1 MKPLL
6 LPLLA
11 AGAVTAVVSTKPP
24 APTGKWEKHQISR
37 YFWAEGACLADVN
50 GDGKKDVLSGPY
62 WYAGP
67 DFKIQ
72 NKIFPDVQNFT
83 ASDKSVIPGFE
94 GELSGKNGY
103 SDNFLSYTCDF
114 NVDGKPDYLVIG
126 TPGKETFWYENP
138 GDKGGDWPRHTVLAV
153 TDNESPSLVDIN
165 GDSQLDLL
173 CMSGGK
179 IGYASYDPTKPS
191 ELWKWKA
198 ITPED
203 KNAYQRY
210 THGIGHGDIN
220 SDGRTDIL
228 EKKGWWEQPANWD
241 GIAPWKFHAASFG
254 NAGGAQ
260 MFGTD
265 VNADGRT
272 DVISSLD
279 AHGFGVSWFEQKAD
293 GSWTQHLLTDTPNEK
308 GSTGVAFTQPHALD
322 LADLNGDG
330 TLDIITGKRFWAHG
344 PNADPEPDKDAVI
357 YAFMLTRKDG
367 QAKFTAEIIDADS
380 GVGCQVMAADVN
392 GDKKPDI
399 ISANKKGC
407 FVILQK

>member
-1 MKPLL
+1 
-6 LPLLA
+6 
-11 AGAVTAVVSTKPP
+11 
-24 APTGKWEKHQISR
+24 
-37 YFWAEGACLADVN
+37 
-50 GDGKKDVLSGPY
+50 
-62 WYAGP
+62 
-67 DFKIQ
+67 
-72 NKIFPDVQNFT
+72 
-83 ASDKSVIPGFE
+83 
-94 GELSGKNGY
+94 
-103 SDNFLSYTCDF
+103 
-114 NVDGKPDYLVIG
+114 
-126 TPGKETFWYENP
+126 
-138 GDKGGDWPRHTVLAV
+138 
-153 TDNESPSLVDIN
+153 
-165 GDSQLDLL
+165 
-173 CMSGGK
+173 
-179 IGYASYDPTKPS
+179 
-191 ELWKWKA
+191 
-198 ITPED
+198 
-203 KNAYQRY
+203 
-210 THGIGHGDIN
+210 
-220 SDGRTDIL
+220 
-228 EKKGWWEQPANWD
+228 
-241 GIAPWKFHAASFG
+241 
-254 NAGGAQ
+254 

-392 GDKKPDI
+392 GDKKPDV